1 MAKLRL
7 LLLGVG
13 LALAGSAQAQEQKAL
28 GELFSGDASVRGA
41 VLLRAQATQVLSGSQ
56 IAAGEGSALL
66 KLARGGQ
73 LRICPRTNL
82 SLNAGAT
89 GTALSLGLNA
99 GAMELDYALDSGA
112 DSLITPDFRLLLIS
126 PGSFHLAISVGSSG
140 DTCMRSLPGNSAA
153 VFVTEMMGNDSYQL
167 SPGKNVLFGKGKISM
182 ATQAPEICGCPET
195 APAKTLPGTEVAEAT
210 SANTPANT
218 PSGET
223 TLAETPAETI
233 AEPSSSPGPASATLP
248 GAGAIAQGSPEQ
260 AAPNQATPRQES
272 AETAP
277 RRPGSPPPAE
287 QPEVAH
293 LEVDSWFSYRGNE
306 AVQDFYGTVARLS
319 LSTDNSQL
327 ALALLPQVKPPAQA
341 IVPEGET
348 PKAKIIDPHP
358 GGGFLRF
365 FKRLFGH

>member
-13 LALAGSAQAQEQKAL
+13 LALAGSAQAQGQKAL

-195 APAKTLPGTEVAEAT
+195 APPKTLPGTEVAAT
-210 SANTPANT
+210 SADTS
-218 PSGET
+218 SGET

-287 QPEVAH
+287 QPEGAH

>member
-1 MAKLRL
+1 MAKRL

-13 LALAGSAQAQEQKAL
+13 LALAGSAQAQGQKAL

-41 VLLRAQATQVLSGSQ
+41 VLLRAQATEVLSGSQ

-66 KLARGGQ
+66 KLTRGGQ

-82 SLNAGAT
+82 SLNAGAA

-99 GAMELDYALDSGA
+99 GAMELDYALESGA

-167 SPGKNVLFGKGKISM
+167 SPGKNVLFLKGKISM
-182 ATQAPEICGCPET
+182 ATEAPAMCGCPES
-195 APAKTLPGTEVAEAT
+195 APPKTLPRTEVAEAR
-210 SANTPANT
+210 PANA
-218 PSGET
+218 P
-223 TLAETPAETI
+223 LAEAAET
-233 AEPSSSPGPASATLP
+233 AAKPGSSQGPSSAMLP
-248 GAGAIAQGSPEQ
+248 GAGAIAPAAPEQ
-260 AAPNQATPRQES
+260 AAPEQAAPEQES
-272 AETAP
+272 TVSAE
-277 RRPGSPPPAE
+277 RRPGPPSPAE

-293 LEVDSWFSYRGNE
+293 LEVESRFSYRGNE

-319 LSTDNSQL
+319 LSTDNSKL
-327 ALALLPQVKPPAQA
+327 ALALLPQITPPAQPSA
-341 IVPEGET
+341 PAVET
-348 PKAKIIDPHP
+348 PKAKITESQP
-358 GGGFLRF
+358 GGGFLHRF